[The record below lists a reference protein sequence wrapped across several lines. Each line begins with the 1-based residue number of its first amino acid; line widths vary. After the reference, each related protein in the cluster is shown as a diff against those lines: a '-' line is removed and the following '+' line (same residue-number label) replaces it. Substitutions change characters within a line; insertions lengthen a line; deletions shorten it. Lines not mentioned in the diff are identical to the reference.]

1 MPMEWQ
7 DTGIILSV
15 RKHGET
21 SCVAHVLTAE
31 HGRHAGFV
39 HGGNSKAKRPILQI
53 GNEVNLTWRSRIQD
67 QLGNFTLEI
76 ENPHAAR
83 LMTKPDPLLALRS
96 ACAMANE
103 TMPERHSYPGIYNG
117 LKVLIEALEHDV
129 WAETYVIWE
138 LNLLKALGFGLH
150 LKQCAVTGATDNLTY
165 VSPRTGRAAT
175 VEGAGDHA
183 DKLLKLPPF
192 LAGQSSDDL
201 NDIDDGLALTAHFLR
216 RFIFYPM
223 ERDLPEVRKQLQGLF
238 SQQKT
243 AEEFT
248 PSAA

>member
-1 MPMEWQ
+1 MEWQ

-21 SCVAHVLTAE
+21 SCIVHVLTGE

-53 GNEVNLTWRSRIQD
+53 GNEVSLTWRSRVSD
-67 QLGNFTLEI
+67 QLGNYTLEM

-83 LMTKPDPLLALRS
+83 LMTKSDPLLALRS
-96 ACAMANE
+96 ACAMVND
-103 TMPERHSYPGIYNG
+103 TMPERLSYPGVYNG
-117 LKVLIEALEHDV
+117 MKALVEALEHDV
-129 WAETYVIWE
+129 WAESYVIWE

-150 LKQCAVTGATDNLTY
+150 LKQCAVTGATDNLAY

-175 VEGAGDHA
+175 AEGAGEHV
-183 DKLLKLPPF
+183 DKLLTLPSF

-201 NDIDDGLALTAHFLR
+201 SDIEDGLALTAHFLR
-216 RFIFYPM
+216 RFIFYPI
-223 ERDLPEVRKQLQGLF
+223 EKDLPEARKQLQNLF
-238 SQQKT
+238 NQQKT
-243 AEEFT
+243 AEAFG